1 MCYYVCLANLT
12 IKSYK
17 LMSDGIFS
25 KLSPKSSFLAGL
37 GAALTLFFVA
47 GFFVLL
53 VMVLKDDKPV
63 AVAPANN
70 PADSAAV
77 AGDTAPKDINIE
89 PIGEQDWVKGKRDAK
104 ISIIEFSD
112 LECPFCKQFH
122 PELEKLVQEYPND
135 VKWAYRHF
143 DIGIHSKMPKEA
155 EAAECVGEL
164 GGNDKFWEYI
174 GQIFTVSPTNN
185 GLDPAELPKIA
196 KAIGI
201 NEKEFTDCLDSGKY
215 AFKIQDQT
223 RQAQAAGGQGTPYAV
238 ILAGDQKIPVGGA
251 VPYEQLKSFVDS
263 VLKK

>member
-1 MCYYVCLANLT
+1 
-12 IKSYK
+12 
-17 LMSDGIFS
+17 MSDDIFS
-25 KLSPKSSFLAGL
+25 KLSPKSSFFAGL
-37 GAALTLFFVA
+37 GAALAVFFVV

-53 VMVLKDDKPV
+53 GMVLKDDKNIAASPS
-63 AVAPANN
+63 AP
-70 PADSAAV
+70 SAADAAI
-77 AGDTAPKDINIE
+77 AGDTAPKDIQIE
-89 PIGEQDWVKGKRDAK
+89 PIGEGDWVKGKRDAK
-104 ISIIEFSD
+104 ISVIEFSD

-122 PELEKLVQEYPND
+122 PSLEKLVAEYPND

-164 GGNDKFWEYI
+164 GGNDKFWEYV
-174 GQIFTVSPTNN
+174 GQIFEVSPTNN

-201 NEKEFTDCLDSGKY
+201 NEGKFTDCLDSGKY
-215 AFKIQDQT
+215 ADKIKDQT
-223 RQAQAAGGQGTPYAV
+223 RQAQAALGQGTPYAV
-238 ILAGDQKIPVGGA
+238 ILAGDEKIPVGGA

>member
-1 MCYYVCLANLT
+1 
-12 IKSYK
+12 
-17 LMSDGIFS
+17 MSDGIFS

-37 GAALTLFFVA
+37 GAALTLFFVV

-63 AVAPANN
+63 AAV
-70 PADSAAV
+70 PADNGAPSAV
-77 AGDTAPKDINIE
+77 AGDTAPKDINVE
-89 PIGEQDWVKGKRDAK
+89 PISDQDWVKGSRDAK

-122 PELEKLVQEYPND
+122 PALEKLVAEYPND

-143 DIGIHSKMPKEA
+143 DTGLHSKLLKEA
-155 EAAECVGEL
+155 EAAECAGEL

-174 GQIFTVSPTNN
+174 ARIFEISPTNN
-185 GLDPAELPKIA
+185 GLDPAELPTIA
-196 KAIGI
+196 QTVGLNQAKF
-201 NEKEFTDCLDSGKY
+201 NECLDSGKY
-215 AFKIQDQT
+215 ASKVQKDTQA
-223 RQAQAAGGQGTPYAV
+223 AQAAGAQGTPYSV
-238 ILAGDQKIPVGGA
+238 ILSGDEKIPVGGA